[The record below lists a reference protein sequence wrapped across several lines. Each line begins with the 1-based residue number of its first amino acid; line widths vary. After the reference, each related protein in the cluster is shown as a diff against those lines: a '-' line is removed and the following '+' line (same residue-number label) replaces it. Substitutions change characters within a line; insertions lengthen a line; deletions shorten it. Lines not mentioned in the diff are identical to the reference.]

1 MRSRTTNRQR
11 GFTLGE
17 TLTALAVAGI
27 GLTLAVPGLQAF
39 SRDNGQAVAIN
50 QLVGTMHMAR
60 SEAVMRNARVA
71 VCASA
76 GGERCDGQS
85 WSDGWIA
92 FLDSD
97 GNLERSSAEALV
109 DRVPAPGMVLV
120 SAQFATGFSYAADGH
135 ASNATGDTHAGEF
148 AFCEAGADNAAR
160 VVILRASGLPT
171 LAARGRD
178 GAVVRCPAGP
188 EA

>member
-1 MRSRTTNRQR
+1 MRSRTTHRQH

-27 GLTLAVPGLQAF
+27 GLSLAVPGMQALHR
-39 SRDNGQAVAIN
+39 SNDQAVAVN
-50 QLVGTMHMAR
+50 QLVGTLHLAR

-76 GGERCDGQS
+76 DGS
-85 WSDGWIA
+85 HCNGRGWSDGWIA
-92 FLDSD
+92 FIDSD
-97 GNLERSSAEALV
+97 DNLERGAAETLV
-109 DRVPAPGMVLV
+109 DRVPAPGMSLA
-120 SAQFATGFSYAADGH
+120 SAQFATSVSYGADGR
-135 ASNATGDTHAGEF
+135 ASSAAGDAHSGEF
-148 AFCEAGADNAAR
+148 AFCETGARTAGR

-171 LAARGRD
+171 LAGQGRD
-178 GAVVRCPAGP
+178 GMPVSCPDGP

>member
-1 MRSRTTNRQR
+1 MRSRTNNRQR

-27 GLTLAVPGLQAF
+27 GLSLAVPGLQAF
-39 SRDNGQAVAIN
+39 SRGNGQAVAVN
-50 QLVGTMHMAR
+50 QLVGTMHLAR

-76 GGERCDGQS
+76 GGERCDGRS

-97 GNLERSSAEALV
+97 GNLERSAAEALV
-109 DRVPAPGMVLV
+109 ERVPAPGMVLV
-120 SAQFATGFSYAADGH
+120 SSQFATSFSYAADGH
-135 ASNATGDTHAGEF
+135 ASNAAGDTHAGEF

-171 LAARGRD
+171 LAGQGRD
-178 GAVVRCPAGP
+178 GAAVRCPAGP